1 MLGYLLYEKM
11 EVMESL
17 HTAIITM
24 TNEERLRFHTKNGAT
39 EGFVNIPLEMAGMR
53 LSIFLREDTEQ
64 PNLVRVS
71 TRSLDDFPCN
81 ELCARFFNG
90 GGHKNASGG
99 SLRMSMDEA
108 LQVAHRAVLA
118 YSEKLKD

>member
-1 MLGYLLYEKM
+1 M
-11 EVMESL
+11 
-17 HTAIITM
+17 
-24 TNEERLRFHTKNGAT
+24 
-39 EGFVNIPLEMAGMR
+39 NIPLEMAGMR

-118 YSEKLKD
+118 YSDKLKD